1 MITPEH
7 QNPEQRTVKNDKES
21 IVPKV
26 LAGLGHVVDDLNKKL
41 RELEEEVAEAKRKI
55 LGTLP

>member
-1 MITPEH
+1 MA
-7 QNPEQRTVKNDKES
+7 
-21 IVPKV
+21 PKV
-26 LAGLGHVVDDLNKKL
+26 LAGLGHGVDDLNKKL